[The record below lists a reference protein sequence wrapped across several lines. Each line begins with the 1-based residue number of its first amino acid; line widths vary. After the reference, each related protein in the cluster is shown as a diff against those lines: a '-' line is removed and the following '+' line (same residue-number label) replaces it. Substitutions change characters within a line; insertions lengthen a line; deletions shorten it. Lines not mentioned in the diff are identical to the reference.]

1 MKESVELKFYWDLV
15 RNKPL
20 RLMNEVAYCD
30 VTGETF
36 VPTLEDRAEFQPL
49 LFSTYE
55 TAVINITHW
64 YESNCTEPEWIEE
77 LNRELL
83 PYGI

>member
-1 MKESVELKFYWDLV
+1 MNYVWDLV

-20 RLMNEVAYCD
+20 RLLNGVAFD
-30 VTGETF
+30 DIDGSTF
-36 VPTLEDRAEFQPL
+36 KYTLEDQAEFQPL
-49 LFSTYE
+49 LYSTYE

-77 LNRELL
+77 LNKELL